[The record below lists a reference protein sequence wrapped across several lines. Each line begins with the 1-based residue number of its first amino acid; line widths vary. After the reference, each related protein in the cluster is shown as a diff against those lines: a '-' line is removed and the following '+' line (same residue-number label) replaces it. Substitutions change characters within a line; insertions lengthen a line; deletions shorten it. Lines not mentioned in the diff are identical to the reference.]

1 MTVNVESEDEQNVDT
16 LTVPH
21 VAVDVG
27 FSTTHCLCHYDKL
40 NDCLSGEPHSEEFW
54 EEERG

>member
-27 FSTTHCLCHYDKL
+27 FSMTHCLCHYDKL
-40 NDCLSGEPHSEEFW
+40 NDCPSGEPHSEEF
-54 EEERG
+54 